1 MASGW
6 PSLSQHYTASSIAH
20 PLSSSLRAN
29 TLGHDPWLP
38 QIPNLAP
45 LAACYFD
52 TLCKRYLLTTSII
65 ICPRIATK
73 LTGVCYSTVQSPEG
87 GLEFQSRAVV
97 TVPPLPHSL
106 LLLPNLRHY
115 VLNQY
120 THQAQSWPY
129 HYYCH
134 IVTIRIGFRG
144 KCQNDH
150 LLRLVQNYSKQ

>member
-6 PSLSQHYTASSIAH
+6 PSLSQHYCLLYCTPPVILSQGKYAWTRPVTATNPKTGLLFWH
-20 PLSSSLRAN
+20 SLQAVH
-29 TLGHDPWLP
+29 LL
-38 QIPNLAP
+38 IP
-45 LAACYFD
+45 
-52 TLCKRYLLTTSII
+52 SII
-65 ICPRIATK
+65 PCPRIATK
-73 LTGVCYSTVQSPEG
+73 LTGVCYSTVKSPEG

-97 TVPPLPHSL
+97 TVPPQPAGV
-106 LLLPNLRHY
+106 LPNLSHY

-120 THQAQSWPY
+120 THQARSWPY

-150 LLRLVQNYSKQ
+150 LPPRLVQNYSKQ